1 MIFNTTY
8 KNKDATATI
17 NDLVGK
23 SYSFLESIKMKGV
36 GSKRMIVDDV
46 SVGFK
51 NILNTVSDINYGNI
65 EIRKKGVLVHIT
77 KGHQNFSW
85 AIPFYQMHIYKTN
98 SFSIHA
104 QGNFVRF
111 KNNKL
116 LKENKKF
123 LDRLLDLKIDN
134 EENYD
139 FYNAII

>member
-1 MIFNTTY
+1 MFNTTY
-8 KNKDATATI
+8 KNRDAKATI
-17 NDLVGK
+17 NDLIGK
-23 SYSFLESIKMKGV
+23 SYSLLESIKMKGV
-36 GSKRMIVDDV
+36 GSKRMMIDDV
-46 SVGFK
+46 SIGFK
-51 NILNTVSDINYGNI
+51 KILNEVADINYGNI

-116 LKENKKF
+116 LRENKKF
-123 LDRLLDLKIDN
+123 LDRLLDLKIEN
-134 EENYD
+134 EQNYD